1 MTIRADRTRDRYMYM
16 RGRGRGDTDMHS
28 WRWFDQWIS
37 SSERG
42 VESYLF
48 FLRDRQE
55 VTRVSQWEIR

>member
-1 MTIRADRTRDRYMYM
+1 
-16 RGRGRGDTDMHS
+16 MHS

-55 VTRVSQWEIR
+55 VTRVSQWAIREMHPPTLTLTLTYLHHTT